1 MSNRLFGFAVWVA
14 ACAAPNPDRLSQNRT
29 GDGGPLAD
37 VGVPGD
43 DLEPRGGARGSDRPT
58 PPDPDDG
65 VPPTDL
71 GVVEGDGAGPIDKDV
86 VLTDG
91 QSPADGGPVD
101 GGPADGGPADG
112 SVDGP
117 SAVECAAGAVDGMQ
131 CGLNFRGDQRRTC
144 DESGR
149 WSDFG
154 RCADEDVCVD
164 DLLESQACGLNGRGE
179 QVRACVVGQWS
190 AYTPCDD
197 PDRQCLD
204 GAEESVDCGL
214 NGRGLTT
221 HVCVDGR
228 FGPFSECVDEDVCVD
243 GAVESQACGLN
254 QRGARDR
261 RCVDGHFGAFMACL
275 DPDVC
280 VDGAVVS
287 EVACGLNRRGVRRVM
302 CEAGQL
308 RPLDCVDDDVCVDG
322 TIESQDC
329 GLNGQQS
336 RTCANGQ
343 FGAFS
348 GCAAVGPPNL
358 CDVVPNAHVGDTIG
372 QLHRTEDLQN
382 SCFANEVGEV
392 VYAFQ
397 AEVAG
402 LYTARIIDAPRS
414 FSLAVRVLCDVA
426 ASELDCAAPGD
437 AAVINFASAAGQT
450 YFIVV
455 EGASDLRDFTLR
467 IELSPLGGTSCDL
480 PIPAV
485 EGVQHGATAGED
497 NLRPG
502 CVDAQGP
509 EQILVFT
516 VPRTGI
522 WRFRTAGTVW
532 DTVLSL
538 RSVCD
543 NADTELICHDDVSDD
558 NESSE
563 LMTPL
568 RAGETVYVI
577 VDGYRAGDRGLYT
590 LTIDTLDPLRDG
602 AAMVEIGAGPFLR
615 GSVDPSRPASERPQR
630 EIFVSAF
637 EIDTLEVT
645 VSAYERCVE
654 AGRCTRPREADHCTW
669 GDRDGNPDLPA
680 NCLTWG
686 QAKNFCGQVGKRL
699 PTEAEWEKAA
709 RGGCEQRGTP
719 QCVVVDDAF
728 AYPWGSVAPA
738 CDRAV
743 LSACDSG
750 DALDVGT
757 TDPGGNSIYGLVD
770 MAGNAPEA
778 VLDCYSAGYYAAS
791 PAADP
796 VNDVPGC
803 QTHIRRGGSHRNN
816 SADDVRV
823 TRRDDEAIDAE
834 TFGVRCAR

>member
-1 MSNRLFGFAVWVA
+1 MTHRLFGFAVWVA
-14 ACAAPNPDRLSQNRT
+14 ACTTANPDRLSQNRT

-43 DLEPRGGARGSDRPT
+43 DLEPRGGAGGSDRPT

-65 VPPTDL
+65 VPPADL
-71 GVVEGDGAGPIDKDV
+71 GVVEGDGAGPVDKDV
-86 VLTDG
+86 VLIDG

-101 GGPADGGPADG
+101 GGPVDGGP
-112 SVDGP
+112 VDGP
-117 SAVECAAGAVDGMQ
+117 NAVECAAGAVDGMQ

-144 DESGR
+144 DEGGR

-154 RCADEDVCVD
+154 RCVEEDVCVD
-164 DLLESQACGLNGRGE
+164 DLLESRACGVNGRGE

-197 PDRQCLD
+197 PDRECED
-204 GAEESVDCGL
+204 GTEESDNCGL

-221 HVCVDGR
+221 HICADGR
-228 FGPFSECVDEDVCVD
+228 FGPFSECLDEDVCVD
-243 GAVESQACGLN
+243 GAVDSQGCGLN

-261 RCVDGHFGAFMACL
+261 RCVGGHFGAFAACV

-280 VDGAVVS
+280 LDGAVVS
-287 EVACGLNRRGVRRVM
+287 EMACGLNRRGLRQEV
-302 CEAGQL
+302 CEAGQV

-322 TIESQDC
+322 TIESREC
-329 GLNGQQS
+329 GLNRRQS

-343 FGAFS
+343 FGVFS
-348 GCAAVGPPNL
+348 ECVGVVPPNL
-358 CDVVPNAHVGDTIG
+358 CDVVPNAPVGDTIG
-372 QLHRTEDLQN
+372 QIHRTEDLQN
-382 SCFANEVGEV
+382 SCFANEVSEV

-402 LYTARIIDAPRS
+402 LYTARIIDAPLS

-426 ASELDCAAPGD
+426 ASELDCAAPGN

-455 EGASDLRDFTLR
+455 EGAGDLGDFTLR

-497 NLRPG
+497 NLRPD
-502 CVDAQGP
+502 CVDARGP
-509 EQILVFT
+509 EQILLFT
-516 VPRTGI
+516 APRTGI

-538 RSVCD
+538 RSVCND
-543 NADTELICHDDVSDD
+543 VNAELSCNDDVSHNID
-558 NESSE
+558 NSSAV
-563 LMTPL
+563 LAPL
-568 RAGETVYVI
+568 SAGEAVYVI
-577 VDGYRAGDRGLYT
+577 VDGYHDEDGGRYT
-590 LTIDTLDPLRDG
+590 LTIDEIEPLRDG
-602 AAMVEIGAGPFLR
+602 TAMVAIDAGLFLR
-615 GSVDPSRPASERPQR
+615 GSVDPARPPSERPQR
-630 EIFVSAF
+630 QIFVSAF
-637 EIDTLEVT
+637 ELDTLEVT
-645 VSAYERCVE
+645 VSAYAGCVS
-654 AGRCTRPREADHCTW
+654 AGRCTPPGDGDDCTW
-669 GDRDGNPDLPA
+669 DDREGHPNLPA

-709 RGGCEQRGTP
+709 RGGCEARSTP
-719 QCVVVDDAF
+719 ECVVADDAF
-728 AYPWGSVAPA
+728 PYPWGNGAPT

-743 LSACDSG
+743 MSECNGD

-757 TDPGGNSIYGLVD
+757 TNPGGNSVYGLVD

-778 VLDCYSAGYYAAS
+778 VLDCYSDRYYDAS
-791 PAADP
+791 P
-796 VNDVPGC
+796 
-803 QTHIRRGGSHRNN
+803 
-816 SADDVRV
+816 
-823 TRRDDEAIDAE
+823 
-834 TFGVRCAR
+834 